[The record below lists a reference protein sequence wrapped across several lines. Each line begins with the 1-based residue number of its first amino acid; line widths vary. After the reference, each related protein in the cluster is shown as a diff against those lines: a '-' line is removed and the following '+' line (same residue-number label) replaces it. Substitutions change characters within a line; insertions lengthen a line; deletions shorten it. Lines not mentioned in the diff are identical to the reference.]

1 MRIDKD
7 LYGLKSSGSDW
18 RENISETLNSIV
30 YQYTE
35 LDPVVW
41 FKLDVNSSGDQY
53 YKYMLVYVDTI
64 IHLAHDLKEDMYALN
79 CTYALNENIV
89 GPPKRFLE
97 ANVEKLRMDNRKQ

>member
-41 FKLDVNSSGDQY
+41 FKLDVNSSGD
-53 YKYMLVYVDTI
+53 
-64 IHLAHDLKEDMYALN
+64 
-79 CTYALNENIV
+79 
-89 GPPKRFLE
+89 
-97 ANVEKLRMDNRKQ
+97 

>member
-1 MRIDKD
+1 MIVSGTEFGSSDRGSVMRIDKD

-41 FKLDVNSSGDQY
+41 FKLDVNSSGD
-53 YKYMLVYVDTI
+53 
-64 IHLAHDLKEDMYALN
+64 
-79 CTYALNENIV
+79 
-89 GPPKRFLE
+89 
-97 ANVEKLRMDNRKQ
+97 